1 MPDKYT
7 KNKCLQVI
15 TQIMPPKNG
24 KSTAYLNELPAGL
37 QSLEICS
44 LKSFY
49 CLAYFSGCV
58 HFTMLKKKVRI
69 IA

>member
-1 MPDKYT
+1 MLTSYNSDHASK
-7 KNKCLQVI
+7 KRQINCLFD
-15 TQIMPPKNG
+15 
-24 KSTAYLNELPAGL
+24 ELPAGL
-37 QSLEICS
+37 QSLEMCS

-58 HFTMLKKKVRI
+58 HFTMLKKKVLI